1 MNNDINFSTT
11 IKSKSDQLNAIDV
24 IGGKTLKIVDATQ
37 GKDEKQPMF
46 IHWEGGQGTPWKPS
60 LGMRRILEVLWGSS
74 DENGDKTLK
83 RSDMIGKTI
92 KVFCKDE
99 VIYAGQEV
107 GGIWIEAMSHIQK
120 EGYKSIVKVN
130 RTKKLPIFI
139 SYFEPQVIY
148 YNQAQFDEK
157 LPKMREAISSG
168 NMTLQDVIEH
178 CKPNGE
184 FTPEQLAQ
192 LK

>member
-1 MNNDINFSTT
+1 MNNDIDFSDT

-24 IGGKTLKIVDATQ
+24 IGGKILKIVDVTR

-60 LGMRRILEVLWGSS
+60 LGMRRILRTLWGSP
-74 DENGDKTLK
+74 DEQGETTLK
-83 RSDMIGKTI
+83 RSDMLGKTV

-99 VIYAGQEV
+99 VVYAGQEV

-120 EGYKSIVKVN
+120 EGYKTIVKVN
-130 RTKKLPIFI
+130 RTKKLPIFVG
-139 SYFEPQVIY
+139 YFEPQATH
-148 YNQAQFDEK
+148 YNQAQFDID

-168 NMTLQDVIEH
+168 NMTLNDVIEH
-178 CKPNGE
+178 CRPQGE